1 MRHGWDDDWM
11 GVFFFHR
18 SPGKSKVE
26 AVTTITAIL
35 SVQSCGWVTGE

>member
-1 MRHGWDDDWM
+1 M

-35 SVQSCGWVTGE
+35 AVKSCDLVTAE